1 MYLLEMDV
9 FEMNVLAIKSLMSGI
24 YNTIKKKADRQTCTL
39 HVYTRV
45 SSLWKMAYT
54 MSGLS
59 VFFCV
64 TSLPEEWSQALYR
77 ISAAAA
83 QVRVFQEPVFR
94 EIQVEA
100 ARILII

>member
-1 MYLLEMDV
+1 
-9 FEMNVLAIKSLMSGI
+9 
-24 YNTIKKKADRQTCTL
+24 
-39 HVYTRV
+39 
-45 SSLWKMAYT
+45 MAYT

-64 TSLPEEWSQALYR
+64 TSLPEEWSQVLYR